1 MTHHPEPDRE
11 AVLDAASEIVQA
23 FAATD
28 GDRYF
33 AAFAPDA
40 SFVFHSEPERLAD
53 RAAYEQL
60 WAGWLEGGWR
70 VVSCTSS
77 DPLVQTFPGGAVF
90 SHSVA
95 TTVETGEGTDSY
107 RERET
112 IVFRVEEQSADFR
125 VDEAGTA
132 TDAAAPRLIAVHEHL
147 SPMPDVAAAPDGAAS
162 DH

>member
-1 MTHHPEPDRE
+1 MTHHTEPSRE
-11 AVLDAASEIVQA
+11 AVLAAASEIIDA

-33 AAFAPDA
+33 ATFAPDA
-40 SFVFHSEPERLAD
+40 TFVFHTEPDRLPD
-53 RAAYEQL
+53 RAAYERL
-60 WAGWLEGGWR
+60 WAGWIAGGWR

-90 SHSVA
+90 THSVA
-95 TTVETGEGTDSY
+95 TTVDTGEGTESY

-112 IVFRVEEQSADFR
+112 IVFCIEQQ
-125 VDEAGTA
+125 A

-147 SPMPDVAAAPDGAAS
+147 SPTPS
-162 DH
+162 